1 MAYIPR
7 TGIPPLD
14 RPAVEALARAVD
26 LELPSEDVDHL
37 ATALAEQL
45 ALIGRLARLDLAGAE
60 PTLPFDP
67 RWPADDARARLGQ
80 QGN

>member
-14 RPAVEALARAVD
+14 RTVVEALARAVD
-26 LELPSEDVDHL
+26 LELPPEDVDPL
-37 ATALAEQL
+37 AAALAEQL
-45 ALIGRLARLDLAGAE
+45 ALIGRLARLDPAGAE

-67 RWPADDARARLGQ
+67 RWPDDGAGE
-80 QGN
+80 QGAQRGN